1 MGKVSSHTRQKEKEK
16 MKMNT
21 SNPYYGSYMLAEIAI
36 QSEKLR
42 LHPDHHINCTIHQE
56 CSDACNCGRE
66 EFEEEL
72 LAEETEAHMT
82 DEDSSCESETDQ
94 SDNEELAI

>member
-42 LHPDHHINCTIHQE
+42 LHPHHDINCIIHE
-56 CSDACNCGRE
+56 ASDVCNCGRE
-66 EFEEEL
+66 EFEEEVA
-72 LAEETEAHMT
+72 AEENEAHMT
-82 DEDSSCESETDQ
+82 DEDSGCESETDQ
-94 SDNEELAI
+94 SDNEEDAT